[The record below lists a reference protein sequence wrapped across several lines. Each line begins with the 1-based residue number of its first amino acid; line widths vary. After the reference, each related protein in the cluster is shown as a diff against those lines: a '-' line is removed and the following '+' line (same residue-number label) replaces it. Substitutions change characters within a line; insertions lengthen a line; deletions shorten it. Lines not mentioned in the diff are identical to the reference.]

1 MRARDTYELQR
12 KPAFRRGQWWR
23 RLGQLVALAVELG
36 PVPGGGGRT
45 LIVEKTTGKVIG
57 ALRQPFGND
66 FYDARI
72 EEDLLILTVDEFK
85 AKWLPPANS

>member
-1 MRARDTYELQR
+1 M
-12 KPAFRRGQWWR
+12 
-23 RLGQLVALAVELG
+23 
-36 PVPGGGGRT
+36 
-45 LIVEKTTGKVIG
+45 EKTTGKVIG